1 MQPDTQL
8 NPALITLTVGL
19 GLAAATGQPASG
31 LPGEDLTVLYWLG
44 SGHSR
49 HVVSVEG
56 QGRCPDAGVLVLS
69 VDGRELVL
77 DITRNQR
84 LLTHGYTE
92 THYHLDGSRVTIS
105 PNHTDHCLYHG
116 RVRSHRHSWLALSL
130 RYGVRGVV
138 AMDTTNGYYLQPIG
152 ENLHRV
158 TRMGSLTVGHGR
170 CGRGDDRWT
179 DRDLMGRL
187 VQHFHR
193 VRRDSWD
200 TEKFMEIY
208 IVADHAEFQSQN
220 RDLGKTKDR
229 ILEIANYVD
238 KFYRSL
244 NIRIALIGLEVWT
257 HRDQIAVSTDPN
269 AVLSAF
275 LKWRRQL
282 WARMQHD
289 NAQLI
294 TGVTFRGTTI
304 GMAPLEGMCS
314 LDTSGGVSMD
324 HSEPAIGA
332 AATMA
337 HEIGHNL
344 GLAHDGVG
352 CCKQAS
358 AEQGGCIMAAATGH
372 PFPRVFSSCSHSDL
386 RFYLRRG
393 GGVCLY
399 NRPDMERLYGARR
412 CGNGYLEA
420 EEECDCG
427 EVQECANPCCN
438 ANNCTLTPGA
448 QCAHGVCCRQC
459 KLKSAGTVCRRA
471 AGSCDLPEYCT
482 GASAFCPS
490 NVYRADGSSCE
501 NGHAYCYN
509 GMCQSHQEQCQML
522 WGSGAQPAPPACFEA
537 VNAAGNEYGNCGKHG
552 DGTFVK
558 CSSGDALCGKIQCL
572 SPAENPRE
580 RNTVPIDTT
589 ILHHGRELRCRGTY
603 LYSAQDGG
611 DDADPG
617 LVRTGTKC
625 GHGRKRGFRTTCD
638 ALRSS
643 GRGTRGNGLVAK
655 SADGGGVCLQNR
667 CRNASFPHLAAC
679 DEKCHHHGVCNSN
692 GNCHCDPHWAPPFC
706 DKPGLGGSIDSGPV
720 HTDSYR
726 LLVLGLLLTFLL
738 VPALV
743 MAALCYRK
751 HQERLCA
758 QIGIA
763 PPFTHRG
770 AGSPPPEHTTIP
782 LRELRPSKAPSRP
795 ASCRLPA
802 PSGSPAPSR
811 PPPPSDSPAPSRL
824 ILPSGSAAPSRPPPL
839 SGSPAPFRLI
849 PPSGSPAPSRPPPA
863 SGSPAPSRLIPPS
876 GSPAPSRP
884 PPASGSPAPSRLIPP
899 SGSPAPSRLIPPSG
913 SPAPSRLI
921 PPSGS
926 PAPSRPPPPSRC
938 RLLKPGLHQLQ
949 PVSVVGPR
957 LAVDAEKRVTPSP
970 GVSAQDPV
978 SPYPALPTAAVTFS
992 RSVLRTTPDVRHGKG
1007 NIRH

>member
-1 MQPDTQL
+1 MRPDTRL
-8 NPALITLTVGL
+8 NPAFITLTVGL
-19 GLAAATGQPASG
+19 GLAAASGQPAAG
-31 LPGEDLTVLYWLG
+31 LPGEDLTILYWLG
-44 SGHSR
+44 SGLRR

-56 QGRCPDAGVLVLS
+56 QGRCPDAGVLALS

-105 PNHTDHCLYHG
+105 PNRTDHCLYHG
-116 RVRSHRHSWLALSL
+116 LIRGYRHSWLALSL
-130 RYGVRGVV
+130 RYGVRGIV
-138 AMDTTNGYYLQPIG
+138 AMDTTDGFYLQPISD
-152 ENLHRV
+152 NLHRV
-158 TRMGSLTVGHGR
+158 TRMGSLTIGHGR

-179 DRDLMGRL
+179 DRVLMGRL
-187 VQHFHR
+187 VQHLHR

-208 IVADHAEFQSQN
+208 IVADHAEFQSQD

-257 HRDQIAVSTDPN
+257 HRDQITISTDPN

-275 LKWRRQL
+275 LKWRQQL
-282 WARMQHD
+282 WTRMQHD

-332 AATMA
+332 ASTMA

-352 CCKQAS
+352 CCTQAS

-386 RFYLRRG
+386 RFYLQRG

-399 NRPDMERLYGARR
+399 NRPDMERLYGAQR

-420 EEECDCG
+420 DEECDCG
-427 EVQECANPCCN
+427 EVQECVNPCCN

-448 QCAHGVCCRQC
+448 QCAHGVCCSQC

-501 NGHAYCYN
+501 HGHAYCYN
-509 GMCQSHQEQCQML
+509 GMCQSHQEQCRML
-522 WGSGAQPAPPACFEA
+522 WGSGAQPAPPVCFEA
-537 VNAAGNEYGNCGKHG
+537 VNSAGNEYGNCGKHG
-552 DGTFVK
+552 NGTFIK
-558 CSSGDALCGKIQCL
+558 CSSSDALCGKIQCL
-572 SPAENPRE
+572 SVAENPRE

-589 ILHHGRELRCRGTY
+589 ILHRGREVRCRGTY

-611 DDADPG
+611 DEADPG

-625 GHGRKRGFRTTCD
+625 G
-638 ALRSS
+638 
-643 GRGTRGNGLVAK
+643 NGK
-655 SADGGGVCLQNR
+655 
-667 CRNASFPHLAAC
+667 
-679 DEKCHHHGVCNSN
+679 VCNSN

-751 HQERLCA
+751 HQEQFCG
-758 QIGIA
+758 QIGFV
-763 PPFTHRG
+763 PPFTRRG
-770 AGSPPPEHTTIP
+770 AGYPPPEHTTIP
-782 LRELRPSKAPSRP
+782 LRELRLSKAPSRP
-795 ASCRLPA
+795 VPCHPPPPSGSPVLSRLIPPSRPPPPSGSPVLSRLIPPSRPPP

-811 PPPPSDSPAPSRL
+811 PPPL
-824 ILPSGSAAPSRPPPL
+824 SGSAAPFGSPALSRLIPPSRPPPL
-839 SGSPAPFRLI
+839 SGSPAP
-849 PPSGSPAPSRPPPA
+849 SRPPP
-863 SGSPAPSRLIPPS
+863 L
-876 GSPAPSRP
+876 
-884 PPASGSPAPSRLIPP
+884 
-899 SGSPAPSRLIPPSG
+899 
-913 SPAPSRLI
+913 
-921 PPSGS
+921 SGS

-938 RLLKPGLHQLQ
+938 SLRQLQ
-949 PVSVVGPR
+949 LVSVVQPM
-957 LAVDAEKRVTPSP
+957 LAVDTRVDAGKREHRQRVTPST

-978 SPYPALPTAAVTFS
+978 SQYPALPTAAVTFS
-992 RSVLRTTPDVRHGKG
+992 RSVLRTTPDVSHGKV
-1007 NIRH
+1007 NIRR